1 MAQQQNVKSIR
12 TENWHI
18 LPLMLPLSPGSWFCW
33 HRHYPHIIEG
43 EFCPA
48 HRATQALV
56 LMLKDAMVPVNK
68 GVVSYNQTFMFAQA
82 FHKGFPLWSFPLY
95 PRPTRMQTPSYGK
108 DSQKGWEENIASPFF
123 FFCGKAELRKLWL
136 SLCSVESTTADR
148 TNGLKTACFLVS

>member
-18 LPLMLPLSPGSWFCW
+18 LPVMLPLSPGSWFCW
-33 HRHYPHIIEG
+33 HRHYPYIIEG

-108 DSQKGWEENIASPFF
+108 DSQKGWEENIASPLFF
-123 FFCGKAELRKLWL
+123 FVERQNWGNSDSRCVQWRAPLQTEQMDWKLP
-136 SLCSVESTTADR
+136 A
-148 TNGLKTACFLVS
+148 F